1 MTKKAAQTVQLAGML
16 GEGITMEGTLTFSQT
31 FRIDGEFKGKIL
43 RSDCLVVGEKGKV
56 SGEVEVNSLIVY
68 GRVEGQVKV
77 KGAVEVHPKGR
88 ITGDLAMTSPTLTV
102 REGGFLEGTLSLTG
116 AAAKTMD
123 RQPQPRLIGKQ
134 GKQ

>member
-1 MTKKAAQTVQLAGML
+1 MAKKETQTVQLAGML

-56 SGEVEVNSLIVY
+56 FGEVEVNSLIVY
-68 GRVEGQVKV
+68 GKVEGQVKV
-77 KGAVEVHPKGR
+77 KGAVEVYPKGR
-88 ITGDLAMTSPTLTV
+88 ITGDLAMTSPSLTV
-102 REGGFLEGTLSLTG
+102 REGGFLEGTLTLIG
-116 AAAKTMD
+116 AAAKAENNEL
-123 RQPQPRLIGKQ
+123 QPRLIRKQ